1 MLCFFRCRLNVVF
14 YVLFTL
20 CLALAIVICNATIL
34 GVLSLRKQDVQSIY
48 RLSLAVADFI
58 MGIFVIPITIGT
70 EYNHLVQSPTFPNLR
85 NATGCVIAND
95 SSLPMQPIAVESKS
109 LPPDR
114 SSCGYLLAGDYFT
127 ILSLSVSLSTLVAA
141 SFDRFVAIVYP
152 LKYNELKAIFAAKI
166 TVVSVWI
173 AGLIFTFLSI
183 ANTEDYSS
191 LFAKS
196 VLAEKQSMHTVYTIG
211 FFLAIVLMWCSVIAT
226 YVAARP
232 SLRKHDRQRQTNDE
246 MRLLG
251 TLGIMIAVFTFCVV
265 PNAVILEIRS
275 YLPHVELSN
284 PTDFDVIAAMQFK
297 YVRYL
302 TGILVA
308 SNSLWNCFIYSIRET
323 TFRSA
328 AKLLYKRIALR
339 LKLDQA

>member
-1 MLCFFRCRLNVVF
+1 MFCFFRCRFITILH
-14 YVLFTL
+14 LIGRI

-34 GVLSLRKQDVQSIY
+34 GVLSLRKQDVQFIY
-48 RLSLAVADFI
+48 RLSLAVADSV

-70 EYNHLVQSPTFPNLR
+70 EYNHLVQSPTFTELR
-85 NATGCVIAND
+85 NVTGYVIAND
-95 SSLPMQPIAVESKS
+95 SSLPMQPIVAESKS
-109 LPPDR
+109 LLPDQFLSR
-114 SSCGYLLAGDYFT
+114 SLSAKDFFT
-127 ILSLSVSLSTLVAA
+127 VLSLSVSLSTLVAA

>member
-1 MLCFFRCRLNVVF
+1 MNVVF

-70 EYNHLVQSPTFPNLR
+70 EYNHLVQSPTFTNLR
-85 NATGCVIAND
+85 NATGCVIANN

-109 LPPDR
+109 LPPDK
-114 SSCGYLLAGDYFT
+114 SSCNYLLAGDYFT
-127 ILSLSVSLSTLVAA
+127 VLSLSVSLSTLVAA

-152 LKYNELKAIFAAKI
+152 LKYNKLKAIFAAKI

-173 AGLIFTFLSI
+173 AGLVFAFLFVALSDK
-183 ANTEDYSS
+183 DYSS
-191 LFAKS
+191 LFAES
-196 VLAEKQSMHTVYTIG
+196 VLAEKQSMHTVYAIG
-211 FFLAIVLMWCSVIAT
+211 FFLAVVLMWCSVIAT

-232 SLRKHDRQRQTNDE
+232 SLRKHDRQCQTNDE

-297 YVRYL
+297 YVRYS
-302 TGILVA
+302 TGILLA